1 MLRQYAP
8 LAEFSLAPYASSALA
23 HPAPNPVT
31 LDSPAVDVMTDLERV
46 AAVTIEAS
54 ASLVTAN
61 EYMIARGVRSLFV
74 TAPNGRVLGLITAAD
89 MLGERPVRE
98 SHARGVGRND
108 LQVTDVMTPIHAV
121 AAMKLEDVR
130 AAKVGHIVASLTQAG
145 RQHGLVAEIRGAV
158 GGLDPRDIFRVA
170 DCAAARRSTA
180 HPGTCANLRRSRAG
194 AGRIPLVFPGRRT
207 ETAQVRRMT
216 RRHADQL
223 FS

>member
-31 LDSPAVDVMTDLERV
+31 LDSPAVDVMTDLALV

-61 EYMIARGVRSLFV
+61 DYMIARGVRSLFV

-145 RQHGLVAEIRGAV
+145 RQHGLVAEIGGPSEVSIRG
-158 GGLDPRDIFRVA
+158 IFSA
-170 DCAAARRSTA
+170 SQIARQLGVPLHIPELARTFA
-180 HPGTCANLRRSRAG
+180 EVEQALAESR
-194 AGRIPLVFPGRRT
+194 
-207 ETAQVRRMT
+207 
-216 RRHADQL
+216 
-223 FS
+223 

>member
-1 MLRQYAP
+1 MLRQYTP

-74 TAPNGRVLGLITAAD
+74 TAPNGRVFGLITAAD

-145 RQHGLVAEIRGAV
+145 RQHGLVAEIRGPSEV
-158 GGLDPRDIFRVA
+158 SIRGIFSA
-170 DCAAARRSTA
+170 SQIARQLGVPLHIPELARTFA
-180 HPGTCANLRRSRAG
+180 EVEQALAESR
-194 AGRIPLVFPGRRT
+194 
-207 ETAQVRRMT
+207 
-216 RRHADQL
+216 
-223 FS
+223 

>member
-1 MLRQYAP
+1 MLRQYVP
-8 LAEFSLAPYASSALA
+8 LAEFSLAPFASSTLA

-31 LDSPAVDVMTDLERV
+31 LDSPAVDVMTDLALV

-61 EYMIARGVRSLFV
+61 DYMIARGVRSLFV
-74 TAPNGRVLGLITAAD
+74 TASNGRVLGLITAAD
-89 MLGERPVRE
+89 LLGERPVRE

-145 RQHGLVAEIRGAV
+145 RQHGLVAEIRGPSEV
-158 GGLDPRDIFRVA
+158 SIRGIFSA
-170 DCAAARRSTA
+170 SQIARQLGVPLHIPELARTFA
-180 HPGTCANLRRSRAG
+180 EVEQALVESR
-194 AGRIPLVFPGRRT
+194 
-207 ETAQVRRMT
+207 
-216 RRHADQL
+216 
-223 FS
+223 